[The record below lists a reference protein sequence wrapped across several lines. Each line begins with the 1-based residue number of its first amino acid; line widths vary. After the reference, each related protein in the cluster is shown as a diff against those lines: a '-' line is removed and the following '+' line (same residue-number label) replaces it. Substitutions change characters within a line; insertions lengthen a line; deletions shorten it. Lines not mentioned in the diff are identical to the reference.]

1 MAVEIAA
8 VLIPNY
14 PSFNK
19 IRKPEGKT
27 KGSGYTSD
35 HKPI

>member
-8 VLIPNY
+8 VLISNY
-14 PSFNK
+14 PSFDT
-19 IRKPEGKT
+19 IRKPEGKA
-27 KGSGYTSD
+27 KGSGYASD